1 MDKIARNNQSG
12 AVSLFAVIF
21 ATLLLT
27 VLMLGFMR
35 LIMVDQ
41 RQALNNELSQS
52 AYDAALSGVEDA
64 KRVVRACQK
73 GDNGG
78 KACEQLRLPNDCKV
92 VARAGVAGNVVANE
106 TLIQSRR
113 SGDGKEF
120 NQAYTCVNI
129 TMDTEDF
136 LVSIPEGSSRLVPLK
151 AKAEFNKIV
160 LEWFTKEDANGNMAA
175 GRVKNA
181 ASASTSLPAYSDWDE
196 SPSRPAPALLRTQMI
211 FPGDTFD
218 LASLDS
224 SRVATMFLYPRTLS
238 VLGPT
243 NGGVSAINLP
253 RAGGGGQFNNAPTPV
268 SCSPDFANS
277 GYSCRVTIDISPV
290 TVAASVNSFLRL
302 TPLYRMSH
310 VRIALYN
317 GAEPVKFDGVQPA
330 VDATGRASNVFR
342 RVEARLQIG
351 DDFPYPEN
359 AIDLENSLCKDFSVT
374 EGSVTPG
381 NCRP

>member
-92 VARAGVAGNVVANE
+92 VARAGVAGSVTANE

-151 AKAEFNKIV
+151 AKSEFNKIV
-160 LEWFTKEDANGNMAA
+160 LEWFTKEDANGNVAA

-224 SRVATMFLYPRTLS
+224 SRVATMF
-238 VLGPT
+238 
-243 NGGVSAINLP
+243 
-253 RAGGGGQFNNAPTPV
+253 
-268 SCSPDFANS
+268 
-277 GYSCRVTIDISPV
+277 
-290 TVAASVNSFLRL
+290 
-302 TPLYRMSH
+302 
-310 VRIALYN
+310 
-317 GAEPVKFDGVQPA
+317 
-330 VDATGRASNVFR
+330 
-342 RVEARLQIG
+342 
-351 DDFPYPEN
+351 
-359 AIDLENSLCKDFSVT
+359 
-374 EGSVTPG
+374 
-381 NCRP
+381 